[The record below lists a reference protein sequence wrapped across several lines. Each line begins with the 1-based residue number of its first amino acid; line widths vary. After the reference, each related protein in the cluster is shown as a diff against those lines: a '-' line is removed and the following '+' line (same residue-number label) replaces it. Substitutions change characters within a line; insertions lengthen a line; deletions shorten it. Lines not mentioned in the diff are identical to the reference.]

1 MGQAATVRVPACI
14 GGMKT
19 FLVICLKVLL
29 VVALGLVIIH
39 VWPVALVPLVIG
51 LLLVLGLGVLLLIGL
66 VVLGAAGLGA
76 VIGLLA
82 AAVVL
87 LALFSPVWIPAVV
100 ILGIIWLVKRLASG
114 RRRPAATA

>member
-1 MGQAATVRVPACI
+1 M
-14 GGMKT
+14 
-19 FLVICLKVLL
+19 VICLKVLL